1 MIDDEHIVV
10 GFGFERKLEI
20 YRIQP
25 GSTNESTGPIPAT
38 PLYTLCLPLPAEVII
53 IINRMYSSH
62 PPHPTQDDPRVF
74 QTDPD
79 TNLVAVS
86 FTVSRIHISQ
96 EHEHGC
102 TLLIPRSTF
111 LAHAAG
117 VGKHQDAPP
126 GPRIIPWA
134 EWGTRGSVL
143 LRCAEAHSA
152 RVVLC
157 PFGSAFPLVCVDP
170 TPPPWPSAILD
181 LNPHAAAHGRR
192 DPGALA
198 RVRPML
204 FDDPE
209 RPDAY
214 KELFAEEVKTELPYA
229 VYAGPRLFHVGNSR
243 LTERVDMVDGG
254 LVGMVSRSL
263 ARRF

>member
-1 MIDDEHIVV
+1 MTID
-10 GFGFERKLEI
+10 G
-20 YRIQP
+20 
-25 GSTNESTGPIPAT
+25 
-38 PLYTLCLPLPAEVII
+38 
-53 IINRMYSSH
+53 MYSSH
-62 PPHPTQDDPRVF
+62 PPHPTQDDPRLF

-79 TNLVAVS
+79 TSLVAVS
-86 FTVSRIHISQ
+86 FTVSRVHNSQ

-102 TLLIPRSTF
+102 TLLIPHSTF

-117 VGKHQDAPP
+117 AGKHQDDPTA
-126 GPRIIPWA
+126 PRIIPWA

-152 RVVLC
+152 RVALR
-157 PFGSAFPLVCVDP
+157 PFGSAFPLVCVDGP

-214 KELFAEEVKTELPYA
+214 KELFAEEVRTGLPYA

-243 LTERVDMVDGG
+243 LTARVDMVDGG
-254 LVGMVSRSL
+254 LVGMVSKSL
-263 ARRF
+263 ARRFLCSALTRVFLVL